1 MTKAELERLLQEE
14 KDHICQLKAE
24 NERLRALQPV
34 SEVEHALLKEKL
46 KEAEKDAEYWR
57 SAYVGV
63 KGELEKVKEA
73 AVKIQEDN
81 SKLLN
86 GYYVGITQDKE
97 AREANRE
104 YNKAMAENRKLK
116 GELEAKEE
124 VIQYY
129 RKLAADQTGEALGE
143 VIKEAQDARKKAG
156 RPREIDDGTVERI
169 RKLKSEGMT
178 VREIHAREG
187 VSLGKITEIC
197 REIKGKA

>member
-1 MTKAELERLLQEE
+1 MTKADLEKLLQEE
-14 KDHICQLKAE
+14 KDYTSQLKAE
-24 NERLRALQPV
+24 IARLRALQPI
-34 SEVEHALLKEKL
+34 SEADYTRVQERLT
-46 KEAEKDAEYWR
+46 EAEKDADYWR
-57 SAYVGV
+57 SAYVRI
-63 KGELEKVKEA
+63 KGELETVKKA

-81 SKLLN
+81 AKLIS

-97 AREANRE
+97 TREANRE
-104 YNKAMAENRKLK
+104 YNKVAAENRKLQ
-116 GELEAKEE
+116 GELEAKEQ

-169 RKLKSEGMT
+169 RKLKREGMT

-197 REIKGKA
+197 RKKKGKA